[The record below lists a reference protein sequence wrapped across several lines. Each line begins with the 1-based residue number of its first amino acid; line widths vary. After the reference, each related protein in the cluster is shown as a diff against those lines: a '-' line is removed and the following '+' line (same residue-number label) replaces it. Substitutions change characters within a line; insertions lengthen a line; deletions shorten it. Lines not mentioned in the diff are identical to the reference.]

1 MQEAGQASVCRIGP
15 NVDAIT
21 VEIEYDRVVLHAFVY
36 EEKPATS
43 SDLEQIR
50 AELDDSLAR
59 IVVPAPS
66 VTLETVVA
74 VNDPRWDGWWHM
86 SIYKA
91 HHSAREAA
99 IAALQGLD
107 DAGSD
112 DPGAECEVVPGAVN
126 VPPRAPAVADEKYVV
141 LTTFTKDGRPK
152 PTPVW
157 IVPFEGAAAVW
168 TVRDSWKVKRV
179 RASGRVQV
187 QGSDVRGK
195 RTHGATYAGVGRL
208 LDDEAS
214 ARVARAVVRKYGVVG
229 RLTVL
234 GSRLRRGGA
243 GTVGIL
249 LDVERARG

>member
-1 MQEAGQASVCRIGP
+1 MDGR
-15 NVDAIT
+15 
-21 VEIEYDRVVLHAFVY
+21 
-36 EEKPATS
+36 TS
-43 SDLEQIR
+43 
-50 AELDDSLAR
+50 
-59 IVVPAPS
+59 
-66 VTLETVVA
+66 
-74 VNDPRWDGWWHM
+74 
-86 SIYKA
+86 
-91 HHSAREAA
+91 
-99 IAALQGLD
+99 
-107 DAGSD
+107 
-112 DPGAECEVVPGAVN
+112 VPGNGPEDRTRPTGQPVRTPGVGIMA
-126 VPPRAPAVADEKYVV
+126 PMAPTSPGSPAVADEKYVV

-195 RTHGATYAGVGRL
+195 RTHGATYAGVGHL

-214 ARVARAVVRKYGVVG
+214 ARVAREVVRKYGLLG

-234 GSRLRRGGA
+234 GSRVRRGGT

-249 LDVERARG
+249 LEVERAEG